1 MNLKR
6 LILLSSL
13 FLCLSS
19 GFAQNNKLDRPKLV
33 VGIVI
38 DQMRWDYLYR
48 YYDRYS
54 DKGFRRLLNEGFSFE
69 NCMVNYI
76 PSYTA
81 IGHSTIYT
89 GSVPTLHSITGN
101 DFIDQLTGVSH
112 YCTEDN
118 SVYGVGIL
126 SDAKAGKMSPKNL
139 KVTTITDQLKY
150 ATNFRSKVIGV
161 ALKDRGSILPAGHA
175 ADAAY
180 WFDSKSG
187 NWITSTYYMERLP
200 QWVEKYN
207 KQKIPE
213 KYLGQDW
220 KPLYSIDTYIQSP
233 EISALGKY
241 EDGFKGYDPLTF
253 PMKTSEMK
261 KSLGAGYLVTMTPYG
276 NDITSDMAKLA
287 ITNEQLGKHDD
298 TDFLAISFSSPD
310 KMGHHYSINSI
321 LMEDA
326 YLRLDLQIGDLLTY
340 LDQNIGK
347 GQYLVFLT
355 ADHGGT
361 PNAKFMN
368 EHGILEKAFNESDYK
383 VKLNNYLA
391 TFYGKENLIRD
402 IMNDQIHINY
412 NAIEEAHIDLQK
424 FKDCCISFMEKQD
437 GIRYAV
443 DAKRV
448 NETTLP
454 DIIKQKITNGYNY
467 KLSGEII
474 LIFDSGWYDFASDR
488 GGTHGTWTPDDA
500 HIPFVMMGW
509 NVPKGTTSKEV
520 QMTDIAPTLASMLHI
535 QMPNGSIGKSRQYL
549 LK

>member
-6 LILLSSL
+6 IILLSSL
-13 FLCLSS
+13 FLCISS
-19 GFAQNNKLDRPKLV
+19 CFAQNNKLDRPKLV

-54 DKGFRRLLNEGFSFE
+54 DKGFRRLLNDGFSFE
-69 NCMVNYI
+69 NCMVNYV

-89 GSVPTLHSITGN
+89 GSVPTLHSIAGN
-101 DFIDQLTGVSH
+101 DFIDQSTGVSH

-118 SVYGVGIL
+118 SVNGVGLL
-126 SDAKAGKMSPKNL
+126 SDAKTGKMSPKNL
-139 KVTTITDQLKY
+139 KVTTVTDQLKY

-187 NWITSTYYMERLP
+187 NWITSTYYMEKLP

-207 KQKIPE
+207 KQKMPE
-213 KYLGQDW
+213 KYLEQDW
-220 KPLYSIDTYIQSP
+220 KPLYSLDTYIQSP
-233 EISALGKY
+233 DISTLGKY
-241 EDGFKGYDPLTF
+241 EEGFKGYDPLSF
-253 PMKTSEMK
+253 PMKTSKMM

-276 NDITSDMAKLA
+276 NEITADMAKLA
-287 ITNEQLGKHDD
+287 IENEQLGKHDD

-310 KMGHHYSINSI
+310 KMGHRYSINTI

-368 EHGILEKAFNESDYK
+368 QHGILGKAFNESDYK

-391 TFYGKENLIRD
+391 TVYGKENLIRD
-402 IMNDQIHINY
+402 VMNDQIHINY

-424 FKDCCISFMEKQD
+424 FKESCISFMEKQD
-437 GIRYAV
+437 GVRYAV

-448 NETTLP
+448 SETTLP

-509 NVPKGTTSKEV
+509 NVPKGATSKEV
-520 QMTDIAPTLASMLHI
+520 YMTDITPTIASMLHI
-535 QMPNGSIGKSRQYL
+535 QTPNGAIGKSRQYL
-549 LK
+549 FK

>member
-101 DFIDQLTGVSH
+101 DFIDQSTGVSH

-118 SVYGVGIL
+118 SVNGVGIL

-207 KQKIPE
+207 KQKMPE

-253 PMKTSEMK
+253 PMKTSEMM

-326 YLRLDLQIGDLLTY
+326 YLRLDLQIGDLLIY

-391 TFYGKENLIRD
+391 TVYGKENLIRD

-437 GIRYAV
+437 GIRFAV

-448 NETTLP
+448 NETTMP

-474 LIFDSGWYDFASDR
+474 LIFDSGWYDFASER

-509 NVPKGTTSKEV
+509 NVPKGATSKEV
-520 QMTDIAPTLASMLHI
+520 QMTDITPTLASMLHI
-535 QMPNGSIGKSRQYL
+535 QIPNGSIGKSRQYL

>member
-101 DFIDQLTGVSH
+101 DFIDQSTGVSH

-118 SVYGVGIL
+118 SVNGVGIL

-220 KPLYSIDTYIQSP
+220 KPLYLIDTYIQSP

-253 PMKTSEMK
+253 PMKTSEMM

-391 TFYGKENLIRD
+391 TVYGKENLIRD

-437 GIRYAV
+437 GIRFAV

-448 NETTLP
+448 NETTVP

-474 LIFDSGWYDFASDR
+474 LIFDSGWYDFASER

-509 NVPKGTTSKEV
+509 NVPKGATSKEV
-520 QMTDIAPTLASMLHI
+520 HMTDIAPTLASMLHV

>member
-69 NCMVNYI
+69 NCIVNYI

-101 DFIDQLTGVSH
+101 DFIDQSTGVSH

-118 SVYGVGIL
+118 SVNGVGIL

-180 WFDSKSG
+180 WFDSNSG

-207 KQKIPE
+207 KQKMPE

-253 PMKTSEMK
+253 PMKTSEMMK
-261 KSLGAGYLVTMTPYG
+261 GLGAGYLVTMTPYG

-391 TFYGKENLIRD
+391 TVYGKENLIRD

-437 GIRYAV
+437 GIRFAV

-448 NETTLP
+448 NETTVP

-474 LIFDSGWYDFASDR
+474 LIFDSGWYDFASER

-509 NVPKGTTSKEV
+509 NVPKGATSKEV
-520 QMTDIAPTLASMLHI
+520 HMTDIAPTLASMLHV